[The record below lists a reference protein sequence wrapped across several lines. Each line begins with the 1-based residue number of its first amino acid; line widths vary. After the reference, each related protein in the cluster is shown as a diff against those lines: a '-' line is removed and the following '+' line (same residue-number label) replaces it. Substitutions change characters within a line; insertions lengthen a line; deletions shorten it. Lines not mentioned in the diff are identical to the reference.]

1 MKINSETISE
11 AARVV
16 AEVMGKELSPDYSFH
31 NMTHTLEVVKNTA
44 AIAEGMQLNF
54 DDTHTVLMAAWFHDL
69 GYIQGGASHEQRGA
83 EMAAGFLRAKH
94 VEEPQVEAVMRCI
107 MATRFPQNPED
118 LPSQVLCDADLLH
131 LAGKGYKDKLNALR
145 QEWEFFDQQVYSDE
159 VMVRMNIEFL
169 NSHQFHTTWCRENF
183 DKGKKKNIRKME
195 SWLASILEENEARE
209 KELNAVV
216 EETAVEKEESK
227 AEKKERERMARLE
240 RGVETMFRT
249 TSHNHMELSGM
260 ADSKA
265 NILISINATIITI
278 VISVLFTKLENN
290 PHLIIPTIILMLVC
304 LATIVI
310 SILSTR
316 PKISSGRFT
325 REQIDRREVNL
336 LFFGNFHDVPLA
348 DYEWAIR
355 SMMYDK
361 EYLYSSMTRDIYFLG
376 KVLARKYRFLNIA
389 FNVFMYGFIGAVLAF
404 GISFFFRNPAM

>member
-16 AEVMGKELSPDYSFH
+16 AEIMGKELNPEYSFH
-31 NMTHTLEVVKNTA
+31 NMTHTLEVVKGAA
-44 AIAEGMQLNF
+44 AIAEGMELDF

-69 GYIQGGASHEQRGA
+69 GYIQGGADHEQRGA
-83 EMAAGFLRAKH
+83 DMAAGFLRGKK
-94 VEEPQVEAVMRCI
+94 VEEQQVDAVMRCI
-107 MATRFPQNPED
+107 LSTRFPQNPED
-118 LPSQVLCDADLLH
+118 LLCQVLCDADLLH
-131 LAGKGYKDKLNALR
+131 LAGKGYKAKLNALR
-145 QEWEFFDQQVYSDE
+145 KEWEFFDKQVYSDE

-169 NSHQFHTTWCRENF
+169 KSQQFHTAWCRENF
-183 DKGKKKNIRKME
+183 DKGKNKNIRKME
-195 SWLASILEENEARE
+195 SWLESILEENQERE
-209 KELNAVV
+209 KEVNAVV
-216 EETAVEKEESK
+216 EETVIENAESK
-227 AEKKERERMARLE
+227 AEKKEKERLARLE

-278 VISVLFTKLENN
+278 IISVLFTKLENN

-316 PKISSGRFT
+316 PKVSSGRFT
-325 REQIDRREVNL
+325 REQINQREVNL

-355 SMMYDK
+355 GMMYDK

-376 KVLARKYRFLNIA
+376 KVLASKYRYLNIA
-389 FNVFMYGFIGAVLAF
+389 FNVFMYGLICAVAAF